1 MKKAMGLNKITKEK
15 VNGNEKLHAFLF
27 AFKKDIPI
35 MISYIFIGSAF
46 GIVLQQAGYGL
57 IWALSISAFIY
68 TGAFQFVLAS
78 FFTAGASFLT
88 IILTA
93 LFMNSRHMF
102 YGLAFIDSFKKTGIK
117 YPFMIHT
124 LTDETFSVLCSC
136 SYPEKIN
143 KEYVMFYINLLSWLY
158 WLAGTMLGSLLGK
171 NLPFDLTGIDFCM
184 TALFVT
190 IFIDQWKSSSSHIA
204 VITGLISAILF
215 LIFLGPDK
223 FLLPALSC
231 TAIILYLW
239 PETHSYKKE
248 VKEQ

>member
-1 MKKAMGLNKITKEK
+1 MQ
-15 VNGNEKLHAFLF
+15 VLF
-27 AFKKDIPI
+27 
-35 MISYIFIGSAF
+35 
-46 GIVLQQAGYGL
+46 
-57 IWALSISAFIY
+57 
-68 TGAFQFVLAS
+68 
-78 FFTAGASFLT
+78 
-88 IILTA
+88 IILNNLTA
-93 LFMNSRHMF
+93 NSNIFHIDF
-102 YGLAFIDSFKKTGIK
+102 SIIDSFKKTGIK

-143 KEYVMFYINLLSWLY
+143 KEYAMFYINLLSWLY

-204 VITGLISAILF
+204 VLTGLVSAILF

-223 FLLPALSC
+223 FLLPALGC

-239 PETHSYKKE
+239 PEAHLYKKE